1 MTSLYLTDCHS
12 MQIILLCSMASAAT
26 ELEQEEELQQSP
38 WSNVWKN
45 AERESHLIL
54 EYISMAVNTTRT
66 LNVAAMFQI

>member
-1 MTSLYLTDCHS
+1 
-12 MQIILLCSMASAAT
+12 MATAAT